1 MRILK
6 IKKIKKI
13 EKIEKTYY
21 CSKFCQ
27 NKIKK
32 LKHNNNE
39 KIFLGAIKPIFS
51 ILELMEKGD
60 YMTKKILIILAI
72 LSLLFFTLQ
81 ISVFAASVPLGSVA
95 VNVSKAKIAPGEEVT
110 VNINFGT
117 QLGAYTFDIA
127 YDNSIFDFVSAEGG
141 TENDNGTRVRVTF
154 YDSTGGISPRENM
167 SVTFKAKAE
176 LESTN
181 PTDFSVTAEG
191 LANSDAS
198 QEYDDITSPIKKS
211 VTVEPNYVDYTL
223 DLNYTGDVVVNKE
236 KNMELITSSSM
247 GKNYDHVK
255 MKVEITEKPSDSA
268 TVKLLA
274 TERTRQ
280 EIDLIQEGWGE
291 PDGYELGGRDA
302 EQVLELRG
310 LFSEVGNYKI
320 KVSLLDADTGNAEI
334 VSKEFA
340 VVVNKESTTTP
351 EDNNQNENTGNNNGN
366 NSENNEIIGNNNANN
381 DQNGNGQTEEGQQGA
396 ENIQNEE
403 MPETLPK
410 TGMTQYVYFITAIAI
425 LGTSYIAVKNFKKEK

>member
-1 MRILK
+1 M
-6 IKKIKKI
+6 KKI
-13 EKIEKTYY
+13 
-21 CSKFCQ
+21 
-27 NKIKK
+27 
-32 LKHNNNE
+32 
-39 KIFLGAIKPIFS
+39 LGAIKPIFS

-60 YMTKKILIILAI
+60 YMTKKILSIIAI

-81 ISVFAASVPLGSVA
+81 ISVFAASIPLGSVE
-95 VNVSKAKIAPGEEVT
+95 VNVSKDKIAPGEEVT

-117 QLGAYTFDIA
+117 QLGAYTFDVA
-127 YDNSIFDFVSAEGG
+127 YDNSIFDFVSSEGG

-154 YDSTGGISPRENM
+154 YDSSGGSSPRENM

-211 VTVEPNYVDYTL
+211 VTVEPNYIDYTL
-223 DLNYTGDVVVNKE
+223 ALNYTGDVVVNEE

-247 GKNYDHVK
+247 GRNYDHVK
-255 MKVEITEKPSDSA
+255 MKVEITEKPSDAA

-280 EIDLIQEGWGE
+280 EIDLIQDGWGE

-302 EQVLELRG
+302 EQVLEIRG

-320 KVSLLDADTGNAEI
+320 KVSLLDADTGDAEI
-334 VSKEFA
+334 ASKEFA
-340 VVVNKESTTTP
+340 VSAKKEATTG
-351 EDNNQNENTGNNNGN
+351 DNNQNNGNGGQGNNNQNGQDNNNQNTGNGN
-366 NSENNEIIGNNNANN
+366 IENNNANN
-381 DQNGNGQTEEGQQGA
+381 NQNGNGQTGEEQA
-396 ENIQNEE
+396 VENVQNEE

-410 TGMTQYVYFITAIAI
+410 TGMTQYVYFITAIAV

>member
-1 MRILK
+1 
-6 IKKIKKI
+6 
-13 EKIEKTYY
+13 
-21 CSKFCQ
+21 
-27 NKIKK
+27 
-32 LKHNNNE
+32 
-39 KIFLGAIKPIFS
+39 
-51 ILELMEKGD
+51 
-60 YMTKKILIILAI
+60 MTKKILIILAI

-81 ISVFAASVPLGSVA
+81 ISAFAASVPLGSVA

-280 EIDLIQEGWGE
+280 EIDMIQEGWGE

-396 ENIQNEE
+396 ENTQNEE

>member
-6 IKKIKKI
+6 IKKIK
-13 EKIEKTYY
+13 KIEKTYY

-60 YMTKKILIILAI
+60 YMTKKILSIIAI

-81 ISVFAASVPLGSVA
+81 INAFAASVPLGSVE
-95 VNVSKAKIAPGEEVT
+95 VNVSKDKIAPGEEVT

-117 QLGAYTFDIA
+117 QLGAYTFDVA
-127 YDNSIFDFVSAEGG
+127 YDNSIFDFVSSEGG

-154 YDSTGGISPRENM
+154 YDSSGGSSPRENM

-223 DLNYTGDVVVNKE
+223 ALNYTGDVVVNEE

-247 GKNYDHVK
+247 GRNYDHVK
-255 MKVEITEKPSDSA
+255 MKVEITEKPSDAA

-280 EIDLIQEGWGE
+280 EIDLIQDGWGE
-291 PDGYELGGRDA
+291 PDGYELGGKDVK
-302 EQVLELRG
+302 QILDIRG
-310 LFSEVGNYKI
+310 LFNKAGDYTIKI
-320 KVSLLDADTGNAEI
+320 TLQDSDNGNAQIATKSFNIAVQDKI
-334 VSKEFA
+334 VDD
-340 VVVNKESTTTP
+340 NQN
-351 EDNNQNENTGNNNGN
+351 NNQNNNEIENKPNEDNGN
-366 NSENNEIIGNNNANN
+366 NEIDGGTNNNDNTNN
-381 DQNGNGQTEEGQQGA
+381 NNTQEIP
-396 ENIQNEE
+396 EN
-403 MPETLPK
+403 LPK
-410 TGMTQYVYFITAIAI
+410 TGMTQYVYIITAIAV
-425 LGTSYIAVKNFKKEK
+425 LGSGYLALKNTKKD

>member
-81 ISVFAASVPLGSVA
+81 ISAFAASVPLGSVA

-247 GKNYDHVK
+247 GRNYDHVK
-255 MKVEITEKPSDSA
+255 MKVEITENGS
-268 TVKLLA
+268 TVAYEEEEDLSELA
-274 TERTRQ
+274 G
-280 EIDLIQEGWGE
+280 GWGT
-291 PDGYELGGRDA
+291 L
-302 EQVLELRG
+302 
-310 LFSEVGNYKI
+310 
-320 KVSLLDADTGNAEI
+320 SLSAPKDYH
-334 VSKEFA
+334 V
-340 VVVNKESTTTP
+340 
-351 EDNNQNENTGNNNGN
+351 
-366 NSENNEIIGNNNANN
+366 
-381 DQNGNGQTEEGQQGA
+381 TEETLADYGLDEASRTTAVAEYEDTDSGEKETFTVYLGSTDSDGNRYVMVKDSVLVYTISQSVA
-396 ENIQNEE
+396 ENMLTVDETTEE
-403 MPETLPK
+403 AE
-410 TGMTQYVYFITAIAI
+410 
-425 LGTSYIAVKNFKKEK
+425 E